1 MLEMRSHIE
10 AVVHKLFLCET
21 ETRAMKKDATT
32 ASGVPTT
39 DDPTVLVIDDDA
51 LTRGALRSLFRSV
64 GLSVQ
69 TFASATELLEHPPTA
84 VPSCLVLD
92 VRLPRLSGF
101 ALQTELNRL
110 GLKIPIIFIT
120 GHGDIP
126 MSVKAMK
133 AGAVDFLTKPFRD
146 QEMLDAVTGAL
157 ERDLKRRREEQSNL
171 ESRTRFASLTPRERQ
186 IMALV
191 TAGLMNKEVAFRIGI
206 SEMTVKIHRGH
217 MMRKMGT
224 KSLADLVII
233 AEYLGIRGQENGDTN
248 TQVIYPE
255 RPLRGTQCPA
265 KRPSGFS
272 TDGGTKGWRRFRS
285 CRSQR

>member
-1 MLEMRSHIE
+1 
-10 AVVHKLFLCET
+10 
-21 ETRAMKKDATT
+21 MKKGAPT
-32 ASGVPTT
+32 ASAVLTT
-39 DDPTVLVIDDDA
+39 DERTVLVIDDDP
-51 LTRGALRSLFRSV
+51 LTCGALSSLFRSV
-64 GLSVQ
+64 GLSVR
-69 TFASATELLEHPPTA
+69 TFASATELLEHPLPD

-101 ALQTELNRL
+101 DLQTELSRL
-110 GLKIPIIFIT
+110 DVKIPIIFIT

-146 QEMLDAVTGAL
+146 LEMLDAVTGAL

-171 ESRTRFASLTPRERQ
+171 GIRARFETLTPRERQ

-217 MMRKMGT
+217 MMRKMGM
-224 KSLADLVII
+224 KSLADLVLI
-233 AEYLGIRGQENGDTN
+233 AEDLGVRGQE
-248 TQVIYPE
+248 
-255 RPLRGTQCPA
+255 
-265 KRPSGFS
+265 K
-272 TDGGTKGWRRFRS
+272 
-285 CRSQR
+285 

>member
-1 MLEMRSHIE
+1 MTMNYFSRKRELS
-10 AVVHKLFLCET
+10 LCDT
-21 ETRAMKKDATT
+21 ETRAMKKGAPT
-32 ASGVPTT
+32 ASAVLTT
-39 DDPTVLVIDDDA
+39 DERTVLVIDDDP
-51 LTRGALRSLFRSV
+51 LTCGALSSLFRSV
-64 GLSVQ
+64 GLSVR
-69 TFASATELLEHPPTA
+69 TFASATELLEHPLPD

-101 ALQTELNRL
+101 DLQTELSRL
-110 GLKIPIIFIT
+110 DVKIPIIFIT

-126 MSVKAMK
+126 MSVQAMK

-171 ESRTRFASLTPRERQ
+171 GIRARFETLTPRERQ

-217 MMRKMGT
+217 AMRKMGT
-224 KSLADLVII
+224 KSLADLVLI
-233 AEYLGIRGQENGDTN
+233 AEDLGVRG
-248 TQVIYPE
+248 
-255 RPLRGTQCPA
+255 R
-265 KRPSGFS
+265 K
-272 TDGGTKGWRRFRS
+272 
-285 CRSQR
+285 

>member
-1 MLEMRSHIE
+1 
-10 AVVHKLFLCET
+10 
-21 ETRAMKKDATT
+21 MKKGAPT
-32 ASGVPTT
+32 ASAVLTT
-39 DDPTVLVIDDDA
+39 DERTVLVIDDDP
-51 LTRGALRSLFRSV
+51 LTCGALSSLFRSV
-64 GLSVQ
+64 GLSVR
-69 TFASATELLEHPPTA
+69 TFASATELLEHPLPD

-101 ALQTELNRL
+101 DLQTELSRL
-110 GLKIPIIFIT
+110 DVKIPIIFIT

-146 QEMLDAVTGAL
+146 MEMLDAVTGAL

-171 ESRTRFASLTPRERQ
+171 GIRARFETLTPRERQ

-217 MMRKMGT
+217 MMRKMGMT
-224 KSLADLVII
+224 SLADLVLI
-233 AEYLGIRGQENGDTN
+233 AEDLGVRG
-248 TQVIYPE
+248 
-255 RPLRGTQCPA
+255 R
-265 KRPSGFS
+265 K
-272 TDGGTKGWRRFRS
+272 
-285 CRSQR
+285 